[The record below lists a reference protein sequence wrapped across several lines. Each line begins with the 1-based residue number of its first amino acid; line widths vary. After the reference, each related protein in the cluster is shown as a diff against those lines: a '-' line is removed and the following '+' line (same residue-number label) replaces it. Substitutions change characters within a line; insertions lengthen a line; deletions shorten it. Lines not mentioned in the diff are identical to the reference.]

1 MKGSKVTIYDVAS
14 KAGVAI
20 STVSRVLNDS
30 PEVSDATRQRVLGA
44 IEELR
49 FKPDRTA
56 KSLAG
61 QSSDWLAV
69 AVPSST
75 SPFYNEILKGIKD
88 SLRAHDSDM
97 LLCNLGSSNPRE
109 TLLKFLERG
118 AVDAL
123 LLISLSVDE
132 ELVSELKSLRAPVV
146 LIGSESDDF
155 DCIFWDEVSGAK
167 EATKHLVDSGRQK
180 IAMITA
186 NKGAEKSYT
195 SVSRLRESGYRQ
207 ALEEAGLKVE
217 DKLIVSGD
225 SNKHSGYSEESGAE
239 AMSKLL
245 ATDPEIDAIFCASDV
260 QAIGAWS
267 VLNEK
272 GIKVPEDI
280 AIIGYDDL
288 KVSKFLGLSSV
299 NQDLLTTG
307 FRATEFIL
315 KKRKRVA
322 GEVIHEVVKHK
333 LMPRRSSQHIN

>member
-1 MKGSKVTIYDVAS
+1 MGSKVTIYDVAS

-30 PEVSDATRQRVLGA
+30 PEVSDATRQRVLNA

-109 TLLKFLERG
+109 TLLKFLDRG

-132 ELVSELKSLRAPVV
+132 ELVAELKSLRAPVV
-146 LIGSESDDF
+146 LIGSESNDF
-155 DCIFWDEVSGAK
+155 DCIYWDEVSGAT
-167 EATKHLVDSGRQK
+167 EATKHLVESGRK
-180 IAMITA
+180 NIAMITA
-186 NKGAEKSYT
+186 NKEAEKSYT
-195 SVSRLRESGYRQ
+195 SVSGLRETGYKN
-207 ALEEAGLKVE
+207 ALKDAGIAVNE
-217 DKLIVSGD
+217 KLIVSGD
-225 SNKHSGYSEESGAE
+225 STKHAGYSEESGAE
-239 AMSKLL
+239 AMSTLL
-245 ATDPEIDAIFCASDV
+245 SIDPSIDAVFCASDV

-272 GIKVPEDI
+272 KIKVPEDI

-299 NQDLLTTG
+299 NQDLLNTG

-322 GEVIHEVVKHK
+322 GEVIHEVVPHK
-333 LMPRRSSQHIN
+333 LMARRSSEHIN

>member
-30 PEVSDATRQRVLGA
+30 SEVSDATRKKVLLA
-44 IEELR
+44 IDDLK

-109 TLLKFLERG
+109 TLMKFLDRG

-123 LLISLSVDE
+123 LLISLSVDD
-132 ELVSELKSLRAPVV
+132 ELVSELKSLQAPIV
-146 LIGSESDDF
+146 LIGSESNEF
-155 DCIFWDEVSGAK
+155 DCIYWDEIQGAK
-167 EATKHLVDSGRQK
+167 DATKHLIDSGRDR

-195 SVSRLRESGYRQ
+195 SVSALRESGYKE
-207 ALEEAGLKVE
+207 ALRDAGIRIDE
-217 DKLIVSGD
+217 QLIASGD
-225 SNKHSGYSEESGAE
+225 SAKHAGYSEESGAE
-239 AMSKLL
+239 AMRVLL
-245 ATDPEIDAIFCASDV
+245 DRNTEIDAVFCSSDV

-267 VLNEK
+267 VLTEK
-272 GIKVPEDI
+272 NISVPDQI
-280 AIIGYDDL
+280 AIVGYDDL

-299 NQDLLTTG
+299 DQDLLNTG

-315 KKRKRVA
+315 KKRSRID
-322 GEVIHEVVKHK
+322 GDVIHEVIPPQ
-333 LMPRRSSQHIN
+333 LRIRRSSRSQP